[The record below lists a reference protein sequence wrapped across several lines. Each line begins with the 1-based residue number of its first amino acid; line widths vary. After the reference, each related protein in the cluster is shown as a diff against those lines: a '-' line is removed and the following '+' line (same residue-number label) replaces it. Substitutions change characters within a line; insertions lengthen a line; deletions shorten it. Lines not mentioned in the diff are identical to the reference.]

1 MAVSSVCGSKQPRR
15 LGSDDDEAVV
25 TETFDFA
32 LGTVDV
38 GRAWA
43 GEGGMDGDRFRKVR
57 VTPSNHRPSTAM
69 SALARPSSTAL
80 TSFGRLGADQD
91 PNRG

>member
-38 GRAWA
+38 GRAQG
-43 GEGGMDGDRFRKVR
+43 GER
-57 VTPSNHRPSTAM
+57 VVVTVSGK
-69 SALARPSSTAL
+69 
-80 TSFGRLGADQD
+80 FG
-91 PNRG
+91 